1 MMDRGWFVDWVQDQR
16 QRTVAVVKGP
26 SRWRWDPPGV
36 EPVPLPAFTVLPRRW
51 VVERSFGWLGRNRRL
66 SKDDEGVPE
75 TGEAWIYLGMSR
87 LMLRRLTE
95 QIQPWPHTDSLSID
109 HEQE

>member
-1 MMDRGWFVDWVQDQR
+1 MDRGPFVDWVQD
-16 QRTVAVVKGP
+16 TLPWTMEVVKRP

-51 VVERSFGWLGRNRRL
+51 VVERTFGGRGLNRRL

-75 TGEAWIYLGMSR
+75 TTEAWIDLGMSR
-87 LMLRRLTE
+87 LLLRR
-95 QIQPWPHTDSLSID
+95 
-109 HEQE
+109 